1 MMRDLLFWTWVVGGA
16 PLALALI
23 QRAAEWLRD
32 AVRSGMVARSPA
44 ARKRPVSDSSLL
56 WTHV

>member
-1 MMRDLLFWTWVVGGA
+1 MHDLVFWTWVVGGT
-16 PLALALI
+16 PLASVLI

-32 AVRSGMVARSPA
+32 AVRAGIIARGSA
-44 ARKRPVSDSSLL
+44 TRERQASDRSLL

>member
-1 MMRDLLFWTWVVGGA
+1 MRDLVFWTWVVGGA

-23 QRAAEWLRD
+23 QRAVEWLRD
-32 AVRSGMVARSPA
+32 AVRPGMVARTHA
-44 ARKRPVSDSSLL
+44 AREQPASDSSLL

>member
-1 MMRDLLFWTWVVGGA
+1 MRDLLFWTWVVGGA

-44 ARKRPVSDSSLL
+44 AQERPVSDSSLL